1 MGEPA
6 RRGGTARPG
15 RRRWLRARHGGRG
28 SRRRPARRRS
38 RRRTRGASRGRH
50 PVARSAGGATP
61 AGCEAG
67 VPRIAAPSAT
77 SCLGWLSSA
86 SGRPNA
92 AESISLTSGI
102 RDEPPTST
110 IAATSAAPT
119 PDASSTRRIAE
130 TVSAIAGRS
139 MSSNSPRVSRTDRV
153 IPGSATGTTVSTLK
167 ESTSL
172 ASTQSR
178 RSRASAVAVAG
189 SVSSRRRDVV
199 DRSARRQ
206 DVPEHRLVE
215 VDPAQ
220 VLDPLRR
227 PHQPEARTLAREHR
241 RVERAPAQVVHR
253 DASALGHPVPRRV
266 RDRRRLRLGAGAR
279 RPFRAV
285 RPSRSPGPAGRA

>member
-1 MGEPA
+1 M
-6 RRGGTARPG
+6 
-15 RRRWLRARHGGRG
+15 
-28 SRRRPARRRS
+28 
-38 RRRTRGASRGRH
+38 
-50 PVARSAGGATP
+50 
-61 AGCEAG
+61 
-67 VPRIAAPSAT
+67 PRIAAPSAT

-189 SVSSRRRDVV
+189 SVSSR
-199 DRSARRQ
+199 AAT
-206 DVPEHRLVE
+206 P
-215 VDPAQ
+215 
-220 VLDPLRR
+220 
-227 PHQPEARTLAREHR
+227 
-241 RVERAPAQVVHR
+241 
-253 DASALGHPVPRRV
+253 
-266 RDRRRLRLGAGAR
+266 
-279 RPFRAV
+279 
-285 RPSRSPGPAGRA
+285 